1 MQAKTS
7 FTKAVATVG
16 GWTVVS
22 RILGFVRDVV
32 IARSLGA
39 GPVADA
45 FFIAFRLPNFFRQ
58 LFGEGAF
65 NSAFVPLFTSKLT
78 EKGKAEA
85 REFAEQAMALLGSV
99 LLVVTILGEVF
110 IVFVVA
116 AMAIG
121 FHDDMR
127 FDLAVHFSRIT
138 FPYVF
143 FICLA
148 ALYSGVL
155 NAMGRFAAAAATPIL
170 LNLTT
175 IAAAFGITPFLG
187 SAGYALSW
195 GILAAG
201 LIQLSWLVYSARQVD
216 MSLRIKWPRV
226 TPAMRQL
233 LRRMIPGVIGSGIVQ
248 INLLIGTQLATLLPI
263 GAVSYIYYADRLN
276 QLPMAVIATAIGT
289 ALLPLM
295 SRQISSGE
303 PEAAIKSQNR
313 ACELAL
319 ALTLAAAI
327 GLIFLATPI
336 VQVLYE
342 RGAFGAVETRETA
355 ATLIGFVVGLPAYG
369 LIKVFTPAFFARGDT
384 RTPVRVAILSM
395 VLNVVFNLVL
405 MQYFAQVGI
414 ALATALSAWIN
425 VFVLVLIL
433 YRRKYFYFD
442 GLSRRRIPLLLLGGV
457 IEAVLL
463 WFLWHYAEARFEG
476 AGLMVRIIY
485 LSAMIGLGAG
495 CYFAFALVTGAF
507 PRDGIKRILRRE
519 KA

>member
-7 FTKAVATVG
+7 FAKAVATVG

-22 RILGFVRDVV
+22 RVLGFVRDVV
-32 IARSLGA
+32 IARTLGA

-65 NSAFVPLFTSKLT
+65 NSAFVPLFTKELT

-85 REFAEQAMALLGSV
+85 REFAEQAMSLLGSILLFV
-99 LLVVTILGEVF
+99 AILGEIFIVLVVT
-110 IVFVVA
+110 

-121 FHDDMR
+121 FKDDIR
-127 FDLAVHFSRIT
+127 FDLAVNFSRIT

-155 NAMGRFAAAAATPIL
+155 NAMGRFAAAAATPVL

-175 IAAAFGITPFLG
+175 IAAAFGLTPFLG

-195 GILAAG
+195 GILLAG
-201 LIQLSWLVYSARQVD
+201 IIQLAWLIHSAKQVD
-216 MSLRIKWPRV
+216 MRLRLRWPRF

-233 LRRMIPGVIGSGIVQ
+233 LRRMVPGVLGSGIVQ

-295 SRQISSGE
+295 SRQISNGE
-303 PEAAIKSQNR
+303 PEAAITSQNR
-313 ACELAL
+313 ACEMAL
-319 ALTLAAAI
+319 ALTLAAAV
-327 GLIFLATPI
+327 GLLFLATPI

-342 RGAFGAVETRETA
+342 RGEFGAVETGATA
-355 ATLIGFVVGLPAYG
+355 ATLMGFVVGLPAYG

-384 RTPVRVAILSM
+384 RTPVRVAIVSM
-395 VLNVVFNLVL
+395 VTNIALNLIL
-405 MQYFAQVGI
+405 MHYLAQVGI
-414 ALATALSAWIN
+414 ALATALAAWIN
-425 VFVLVLIL
+425 VVVLVVIL
-433 YRRKYFYFD
+433 YRRRFFHFD
-442 GLSRRRIPLLLLGGV
+442 SLSRRRIPLLVVGGLL
-457 IEAVLL
+457 EALVLWL
-463 WFLWHYAEARFEG
+463 LWHYAEVRFE
-476 AGLMVRIIY
+476 ASGLMLRIVY
-485 LSAMIGLGAG
+485 LAGMIGLGAG
-495 CYFAFALVTGAF
+495 VYFAFVIGTGAF
-507 PRDGIKRILRRE
+507 ARDGIVRILRRRG
-519 KA
+519 